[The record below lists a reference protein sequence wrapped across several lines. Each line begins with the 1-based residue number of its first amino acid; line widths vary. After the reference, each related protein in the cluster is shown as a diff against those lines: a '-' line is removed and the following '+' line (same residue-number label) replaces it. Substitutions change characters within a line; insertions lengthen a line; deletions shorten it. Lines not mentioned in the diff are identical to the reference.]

1 MQSCTVE
8 SVARGTM
15 AEDIPKGAAVY
26 LLNGFNRV
34 FKPASIV
41 RHRIFSSDQAALTRD
56 SGELILFWR
65 RVY

>member
-15 AEDIPKGAAVY
+15 AEDIPKGPAAY
-26 LLNGFNRV
+26 LLNGFNQA

-41 RHRIFSSDQAALTRD
+41 RHCIYSSDQAALTHD
-56 SGELILFWR
+56 SGRLILFWR
-65 RVY
+65 MIS